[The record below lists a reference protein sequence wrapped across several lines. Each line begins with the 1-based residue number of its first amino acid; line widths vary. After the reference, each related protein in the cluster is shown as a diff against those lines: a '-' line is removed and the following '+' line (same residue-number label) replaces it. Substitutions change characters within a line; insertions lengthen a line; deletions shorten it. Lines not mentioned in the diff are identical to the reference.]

1 MVIAVALTIVFST
14 LSKLIAI
21 RRPPINPTA
30 AVITIR
36 GLILFPASLD
46 AAITILSIAITAL
59 IAPTALQSAP

>member
-1 MVIAVALTIVFST
+1 MVIAVALIIVFST
-14 LSKLIAI
+14 FNKLIAI

-36 GLILFPASLD
+36 GLILSPANLD
-46 AAITILSIAITAL
+46 AAITTVSIAITAL